1 MLLEGIHARFV
12 RRNTTLKGVEIS
24 PCDALWVPD
33 LALCYPADISLPRK
47 REYA

>member
-33 LALCYPADISLPRK
+33 LALCYPAYISLPRK